1 MRCCQLKAA
10 KGKRAVREDS
20 EACSQM
26 SEFLMAIPTEWYSS
40 VLVTTGK
47 RTQGETQERTLLTN
61 SVSYSEVKTHLET
74 LGKAYG

>member
-1 MRCCQLKAA
+1 MLPAKSCQRK
-10 KGKRAVREDS
+10 KSS
-20 EACSQM
+20 EGGLRSVQSDE
-26 SEFLMAIPTEWYSS
+26 SEFLMALPTEWYSS